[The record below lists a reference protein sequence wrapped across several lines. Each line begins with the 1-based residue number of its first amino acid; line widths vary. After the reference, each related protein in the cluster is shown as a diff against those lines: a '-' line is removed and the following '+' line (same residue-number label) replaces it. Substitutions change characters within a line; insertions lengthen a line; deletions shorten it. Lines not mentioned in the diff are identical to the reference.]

1 MGQLGVCH
9 VHVMKT
15 GGTSLARMLPFPP
28 HQSWPTP
35 GHLEA
40 RPHEKFA
47 PEALLAMAPEERD
60 QFVFVSTHM
69 AAWVAEDLFPITSA

>member
-1 MGQLGVCH
+1 
-9 VHVMKT
+9 
-15 GGTSLARMLPFPP
+15 MLPFPP
-28 HQSWPTP
+28 HQSYPTP
-35 GHLEA
+35 GHRET